1 MATILIVEDEEPLA
15 CVVTHCL
22 REAGHTPIVA
32 HTGEAALREAGGHL
46 DLILLD
52 LGLPDVPGTEL
63 LRRWKR
69 QPETAQIPVV
79 IASGQPDA
87 AGVVAEG
94 GGHAVAAILRKPV
107 CLPELRTVVD
117 AVLHAPADWAEGA
130 GQAGPAQRVEILYR
144 LVTEGSNELVRQV
157 CLRLE
162 ADRPGE
168 SPPPAA
174 PALSW
179 AALVHAAQTEG
190 LLSAAEGRLLAAGP
204 VVLVESR

>member
-1 MATILIVEDEEPLA
+1 MATILIVEDEESLA

-32 HTGEAALREAGGHL
+32 RTGEAALREAGAHL

-52 LGLPDVPGTEL
+52 LGLPDIPGTEL

-87 AGVVAEG
+87 AAVVAEG
-94 GGHAVAAILRKPV
+94 GAHAVAAILRKPV

-117 AVLHAPADWAEGA
+117 AVLHAPADWEEWA
-130 GQAGPAQRVEILYR
+130 GQAGQEQRVQVLYR
-144 LVTEGSNELVRQV
+144 LITEGSNRLVRQV

-162 ADRPGE
+162 ADRPGG
-168 SPPPAA
+168 PQPLVA
-174 PALSW
+174 PAPSW
-179 AALVHAAQTEG
+179 ADLVHAAKGEG
-190 LLSAAEGRLLAAGP
+190 LLSDAEGSLLAAGP
-204 VVLVESR
+204 GVLVESR